1 MTNESE
7 VQQNSTETDNEA
19 QVQNETD
26 TETAKPAEENTAEEA
41 VKPEEKEELTPEKLL
56 KDLEEAQKKVR
67 EYEEENKNL
76 REEILRA
83 RAEVQN
89 MRKRCE
95 QDVQKAKDYSITRFA
110 QDLVPPLEAMEKAV
124 EYSGKITPDNPE
136 MVAQVVE
143 GVKGTMAVLL
153 KAMENNGLKAI
164 KPANGDEFNPELH
177 EAMTFVPNPAIP
189 ANHIIDTFRTGY
201 SLNGRIIRAAQ
212 VVVSAGNGGSVN
224 TEA

>member
-1 MTNESE
+1 MSNESE
-7 VQQNSTETDNEA
+7 VQQNSAEQEQEAQAQHETET
-19 QVQNETD
+19 V
-26 TETAKPAEENTAEEA
+26 TAKPAEENAVPEAEQ
-41 VKPEEKEELTPEKLL
+41 PETGEELSQEKLL

-76 REEILRA
+76 KEEILRA

-95 QDVQKAKDYSITRFA
+95 QDVQKARDYSITRFA

-136 MVAQVVE
+136 MIAQVVE
-143 GVKGTMAVLL
+143 GVKGTMTVLL

-164 KPANGDEFNPELH
+164 RPANGDEFDPELH
-177 EAMTFVPNPAIP
+177 EAMTFVPNPAVP

-201 SLNGRIIRAAQ
+201 ALNGRTIRAAQ